1 MSKKPGQPKI
11 SEDIEVAI
19 FIKVV
24 QYVNRYNIAPMRAW
38 EKITE
43 LKHFPEVIK
52 KFHGKKRSVMTKDY
66 IYRLQYDHQ
75 THTNFYKKH
84 ISKWIKLRSSG
95 IMQIANRDL
104 FKKYPRI
111 VKYLKK

>member
-1 MSKKPGQPKI
+1 MSRKAGQPKI

-38 EKITE
+38 KKITE

-52 KFHGKKRSVMTKDY
+52 KFHGNKRSVMTNDY
-66 IYRLQYDHQ
+66 IDRLRNDHQ

-84 ISKWIKLRSSG
+84 ISKWIKLRTSG
-95 IMQIANRDL
+95 IMQIVSRDL
-104 FKKYPRI
+104 IKKYPRI
-111 VKYLKK
+111 VNYLKK